1 MKVGSLLKYPYEIQ
15 NFGSILVGSEWVPG
29 YPGSRIL
36 HYNVQHK
43 KYVAFGA
50 RELKIMKYY

>member
-43 KYVAFGA
+43 KYVAFGV
-50 RELKIMKYY
+50 RELK